1 LPRQNQ
7 YHSLKMGAFL
17 KAPAQDDNINLQH
30 ATPLENHDDVLDYMD
45 KHMANTMF
53 RDEKQMFL
61 PQANFDTVTAKAVI
75 RNLVSRDSELHLGQH
90 AQEEF
95 VQDVFVKGR
104 KMFATCVFSEMSL
117 TCVQA
122 LFDDGLTDA
131 RFPFK
136 EEECPGL
143 RSKRRFRTA
152 FLINQSRFNSTYFT
166 TDSEHQWDNRVAKP
180 IDFDERSLLGSGA
193 FGNVYEIW
201 IHSGQR
207 SFNSVRVHCC
217 YQSNYT
223 DYLGLQRKGLV
234 RDESNTTT
242 RDARGRFPPCDGKH
256 TSTPTSSSMPHK
268 LHIQLKLPYGV

>member
-1 LPRQNQ
+1 
-7 YHSLKMGAFL
+7 
-17 KAPAQDDNINLQH
+17 
-30 ATPLENHDDVLDYMD
+30 
-45 KHMANTMF
+45 
-53 RDEKQMFL
+53 
-61 PQANFDTVTAKAVI
+61 
-75 RNLVSRDSELHLGQH
+75 
-90 AQEEF
+90 
-95 VQDVFVKGR
+95 
-104 KMFATCVFSEMSL
+104 MFATCVFSEMSL

-201 IHSGQR
+201 I
-207 SFNSVRVHCC
+207 
-217 YQSNYT
+217 NYT